1 MGSRRNPAIN
11 QSSAIRRLPAIEYEY
26 ENKIEDENNE
36 VEQEKVEAFVADH
49 AEQLRV
55 RTWVARENGSASRF
69 RQAFPSTFSKNR
81 KSFGVHDLGCHDY
94 PFYDLI
100 CHVRRA

>member
-1 MGSRRNPAIN
+1 MDAHERAMGSRRNPAIN

-69 RQAFPSTFSKNR
+69 RQAFPSTFSK
-81 KSFGVHDLGCHDY
+81 KSQVVWHTRLRV
-94 PFYDLI
+94 PRLPI
-100 CHVRRA
+100 L